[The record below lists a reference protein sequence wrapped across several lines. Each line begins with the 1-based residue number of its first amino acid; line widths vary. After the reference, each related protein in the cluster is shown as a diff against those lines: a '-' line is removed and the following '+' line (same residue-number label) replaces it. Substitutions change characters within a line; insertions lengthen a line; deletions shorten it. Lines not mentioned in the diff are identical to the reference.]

1 MRAAIALQKKL
12 RLLTEKYSVEMSTP
26 LINSIVESCVKKEV
40 KEYRKTLFRFAVN
53 LSGQFSVVLISKL
66 VRTSRKP
73 MILCPSCQTKSLVDI
88 FQHKDRSFRRDRAPC
103 TCNRVQSDEKWLLRI
118 YNPLNSAVVEEFIG
132 AAKIKEVLRKSRKAR
147 EELLTK
153 NNVSTSLV
161 GETFGRLRS
170 LFSFQGDEKRNK
182 HEIDVT
188 PAEAAL
194 RAREES
200 SALPLLPKHLS
211 TDLNNE
217 LDNIQHN
224 NSVERMQSTTFQT
237 TIMDYDGPVV
247 HDIPATK
254 DASWEPFSALRRSFI
269 YKKRLYERANELSKH
284 MKFCL
289 QRMTHCREVA
299 AVKSAHAESLEFNC
313 EDARSLLLRTLYDID
328 LAEKRIKQAMLL
340 SKELLSDF
348 SMEES
353 NVKEEWKQSYEGIE
367 DASAWKGLNR
377 KRKLEKLFEQYA
389 LAYKSIWESFAPIH
403 EERTKARIAAKTAE
417 SAFLIA
423 KSELEE
429 CERALAP
436 AEAVC
441 SNLLSLAWETSSSL
455 LACFSMPFKQKF
467 PQRRRFQ
474 VVDYSL
480 VFVRDALERVR
491 RKNRGAFALLEQ
503 RVVGLRPGKECINIK
518 KVRINCSILS

>member
-1 MRAAIALQKKL
+1 
-12 RLLTEKYSVEMSTP
+12 
-26 LINSIVESCVKKEV
+26 
-40 KEYRKTLFRFAVN
+40 
-53 LSGQFSVVLISKL
+53 
-66 VRTSRKP
+66 
-73 MILCPSCQTKSLVDI
+73 
-88 FQHKDRSFRRDRAPC
+88 
-103 TCNRVQSDEKWLLRI
+103 
-118 YNPLNSAVVEEFIG
+118 
-132 AAKIKEVLRKSRKAR
+132 
-147 EELLTK
+147 
-153 NNVSTSLV
+153 
-161 GETFGRLRS
+161 
-170 LFSFQGDEKRNK
+170 
-182 HEIDVT
+182 
-188 PAEAAL
+188 
-194 RAREES
+194 
-200 SALPLLPKHLS
+200 
-211 TDLNNE
+211 
-217 LDNIQHN
+217 
-224 NSVERMQSTTFQT
+224 
-237 TIMDYDGPVV
+237 
-247 HDIPATK
+247 
-254 DASWEPFSALRRSFI
+254 
-269 YKKRLYERANELSKH
+269 
-284 MKFCL
+284 
-289 QRMTHCREVA
+289 
-299 AVKSAHAESLEFNC
+299 
-313 EDARSLLLRTLYDID
+313 
-328 LAEKRIKQAMLL
+328 MLL

-474 VVDYSL
+474 VLDYSL

-503 RVVGLRPGKECINIK
+503 RVVGLRPDVAKTLDKRLRSVIRCKIQVLCDPLTGFFIVHVGQNESPVEESTQHEDFHLEKKDFSNLTSHALENDIVLAPEDVK
-518 KVRINCSILS
+518 KVLTLKQRPRSLDGVKKWKEIEEKFRGNGRTFQIRRDTEEKEQIAVANQLINMLKLQPHTG